1 MLDDEYEIMQVRGLT
16 LSINEKDEIQMI
28 WFHKFNA
35 FKVLDWFE
43 WVTSVSHLSNPLV

>member
-35 FKVLDWFE
+35 FKVLD
-43 WVTSVSHLSNPLV
+43 